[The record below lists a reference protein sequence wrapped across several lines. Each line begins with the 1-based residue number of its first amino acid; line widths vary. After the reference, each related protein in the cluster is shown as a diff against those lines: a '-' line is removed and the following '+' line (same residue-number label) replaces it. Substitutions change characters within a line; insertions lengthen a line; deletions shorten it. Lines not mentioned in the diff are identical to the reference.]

1 MTKLFS
7 LFIILSFVLPVS
19 GQEKLDSDKARKE
32 KAYHLT
38 GSVRE
43 QGERP
48 YPDPLPDVNIQLY
61 SLPDTSFIEG
71 TVSDKKGV
79 FRLYPMNPGNYLIR
93 ASFLGYETIE
103 KKVNIPAY
111 RKEVYG
117 GALMMKP
124 SSIVLD
130 ETVIKA
136 ELQKMKM
143 SGDTLVYNTGA
154 FKTSEGAVL
163 QDLVRQLPGLELDE
177 KSGKMNFHGKE
188 ITQILLN
195 GKEFFADSKVA
206 LNNMPV
212 DALKEVKVYEQQSDK
227 EQMTGVSDGK
237 KKTVMDVKTKKD
249 LTDGLMGDVS
259 ALKGSGDMYGAK
271 MSLNKFVRK
280 WRMSLY
286 GDLGK
291 LPRYGNFISDMADN
305 PAQMKDIG
313 FSLGTEIKKLN
324 LNVSASYN
332 NNNKSADE
340 SRSQSEEYLP
350 NGSQYAY
357 NNGLSTGRNRSF
369 WENIYLTGSLSDR
382 TEINFRHNI
391 NHSRLNSVSENISAT
406 FSTNPLDYVSEPWR
420 DDAMIPPEFRI
431 NKNTGNSQNKTN
443 NLMIGNNLLLTHNLN
458 DIGRKLSIELRN
470 DYSNQASGNY
480 QQSSI
485 TYYQLK
491 NDLGADSVLYRNQY
505 RESPARNLLL
515 AGEVS
520 YTEPI
525 GKQMLQVYYR
535 HEYQRQSNNAVTYNL
550 DEDALWGSLP
560 SGYEAGRV
568 DSLSDYTRND
578 LHSNEFGLR
587 TTLNWRKVRLNI
599 RFGLSPQKSTTKSNR
614 GKVKIDTTIT
624 VLNIVPELHFDY
636 DLGNNH
642 NMSVYYSGYTRQPSI
657 YDLLSVPDYTN
668 PLNITMGNPGLK
680 PAFGQNISVNYRG
693 GNMEKQEMLYCG
705 LRYNNTINDISRK
718 RTYDEKSGVYTSRPE
733 NINGNWGIGGN
744 IYYTNKLFKK
754 IFARL
759 ATNANYNRRVSYVQ
773 IMGEANEND
782 RNTSQ
787 MLSLMQDV
795 EFAYKLE
802 EHEFKINGAITYQQA
817 DNSYTNNSDYRTYDF
832 YYGAECRLKLPLNL
846 NLYTVVRSM
855 NRRGYKDEASNTTQW
870 LWNSELTYSFL
881 KGKRGLLKFQVVDI
895 LQQRDFVNRWMND
908 TGQGETWTWGLGRYA
923 MATFTYRFNDLSR

>member
-1 MTKLFS
+1 M
-7 LFIILSFVLPVS
+7 
-19 GQEKLDSDKARKE
+19 
-32 KAYHLT
+32 T

-271 MSLNKFVRK
+271 MSLNKFVGK

-324 LNVSASYN
+324 LNVSASY
-332 NNNKSADE
+332 NNKSADE

-443 NLMIGNNLLLTHNLN
+443 NLMIGNNLLLTHKLN

-680 PAFGQNISVNYRG
+680 PAFGQSISVNYRG

-870 LWNSELTYSFL
+870 LWNGELTYSFL